1 MIRVVVL
8 LIGVFLIWVLFFSWM
23 SKKKKIY
30 LTVTCVALCVAALI
44 LDSYRDSPRNGI
56 VQVSQIELCGVQAK
70 HSYRTNFDVDICM
83 KNIADLGTVK
93 RIQYEII
100 AQSCDAAGQCEEI
113 QRVKRDRQAE
123 ISNSQ
128 QVTISDNV
136 SMTKVNPDSANH
148 WKVDVL
154 SLQATP

>member
-70 HSYRTNFDVDICM
+70 HSYRTNFDIDICM

-136 SMTKVNPDSANH
+136 NMTEVNPDSANH